1 MDVSYKVIN
10 ITKPL
15 ESISYTEENG
25 YYVSPMDVQELIQE
39 YIEKKEFDHIFIAV
53 KLGDVLHTDE
63 VGDWIGLRRYGILWV
78 RIF

>member
-39 YIEKKEFDHIFIAV
+39 YIEKEEFDHIFIAV